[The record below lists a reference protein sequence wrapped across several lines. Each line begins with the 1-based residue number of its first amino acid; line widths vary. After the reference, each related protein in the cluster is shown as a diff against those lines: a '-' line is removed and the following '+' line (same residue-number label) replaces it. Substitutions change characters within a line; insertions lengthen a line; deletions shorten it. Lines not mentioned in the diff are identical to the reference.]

1 MAASPDAAQT
11 AASGTPEMA
20 RTAGRGGLAITFA
33 KVYFIL
39 QGLAQQILLP
49 RVLGLN
55 GYGALASV
63 LSAASIAYNP
73 IVTTSIQGVS
83 RAVARVTPEEQPSVV
98 RRVLAVHAGFAA
110 LSAVAF
116 GLLAPVIAG
125 FMRAPHIEN
134 TLRIVSLVLLFY
146 GLYSPLIGVLNG
158 KRRFVAQATFDIV
171 SATLRTMT
179 LVIVGGLAARWGRGV
194 EGAVLGFVGVTVIV
208 FVAASFV
215 VGFGKT
221 GVLGPT
227 ASQHVAYIAPLF
239 AAQVLLNL
247 LLQAD
252 LTLLR
257 RFAGDAA
264 STAHLP
270 ATVSD
275 PLVGAYRATQLFAFL
290 PYQLLVSVTFILFP
304 MLARADRQQDRK
316 VVAAYV
322 STGVRI
328 AFLVAGLLVSVT
340 SGLSGPLLRLVYSR
354 EVAALGAHAMQFLTI
369 GFGAFAILGV
379 LTSVLASLGKERAA
393 AALTGAAFLLVVV
406 LCFAWASGSALDE
419 TLLVRTALSTSAG
432 LVCATILAA
441 LLVRRVAGAVVPYRT
456 VLSTLGSLAVAIMV
470 GRFFPQGGPA
480 WTIVASVVVASVYGM
495 LLVATGELGR
505 RDWEVVRAVA
515 SRRRS

>member
-1 MAASPDAAQT
+1 MAASPDGQT
-11 AASGTPEMA
+11 EASGAPDTA
-20 RTAGRGGLAITFA
+20 RAAGRGGLAITFA

-83 RAVARVTPEEQPSVV
+83 RAVARVTPEEQPAVV
-98 RRVLAVHAGFAA
+98 RRVLGVHAGFAG
-110 LSAVAF
+110 LSAVVFALF
-116 GLLAPVIAG
+116 APIMAG
-125 FMRAPHIEN
+125 FMRAPHIED
-134 TLRIVSLVLLFY
+134 TLRVMSLVLLFY

-171 SATLRTMT
+171 AATLRTMA
-179 LVIVGGLAARWGRGV
+179 LVIVGGIATRSGRGV
-194 EGAVLGFVGVTVIV
+194 DGAVLGFVAVTVAV

-215 VGFGKT
+215 VGFGKS
-221 GVLGPT
+221 GAAGPT
-227 ASQHVAYIAPLF
+227 AAQHVGYLAPLF
-239 AAQVLLNL
+239 AGQVLLNL

-264 STAHLP
+264 SAAHVP
-270 ATVSD
+270 PTMAD

-304 MLARADRQQDRK
+304 MLAQADRQGDRK
-316 VVAAYV
+316 AVSAYV

-354 EVAALGAHAMQFLTI
+354 EVAALGSHAMQVLTV

-393 AALTGAAFLLVVV
+393 AALTGAAFVLVVI
-406 LCFAWASGSALDE
+406 LCFAWASGSTLDE
-419 TLLVRTALSTSAG
+419 MLLVRTALSTSAG
-432 LVCATILAA
+432 LVCATIFAA
-441 LLVRRVAGAVVPYRT
+441 LLVRRVAGAVVSVRT
-456 VLSTLGSLAVAIMV
+456 LLSTLGSLAIAVTV
-470 GRFFPQGGPA
+470 GRFLPQGGSV
-480 WTIVASVVVASVYGM
+480 WTIVASALVASIYGVI
-495 LLVATGELGR
+495 LVVTGEVGR

-515 SRRRS
+515 SRGKA